1 MKTFGNTI
9 AAIFCVGAV
18 SWAGIRVYEH
28 YVSVSPSDLRMA
40 SSAML
45 APPADPSVFAPFQ
58 VVPPFPAITN
68 APMVAGTSING
79 EVTENELV
87 LGVELNG
94 ESRAYPINMLTGPD
108 REIINDR
115 LGGVAIAATW

>member
-1 MKTFGNTI
+1 MKSFGNTI
-9 AAIFCVGAV
+9 AAVFCVGAV

-28 YVSVSPSDLRMA
+28 YVSVSPSDIRMA
-40 SSAML
+40 SSAVL
-45 APPADPSVFAPFQ
+45 APADPSVFSPFQ

-68 APMVAGTSING
+68 APVVAGNTISG

-94 ESRAYPINMLTGPD
+94 EARAYPINMLTGPD

>member
-1 MKTFGNTI
+1 
-9 AAIFCVGAV
+9 
-18 SWAGIRVYEH
+18 
-28 YVSVSPSDLRMA
+28 
-40 SSAML
+40 ML
-45 APPADPSVFAPFQ
+45 APADPSVFTPFQ

-68 APMVAGTSING
+68 APVVAGSLING
-79 EVTENELV
+79 EVTENELI
-87 LGVELNG
+87 LGVEVNG

>member
-1 MKTFGNTI
+1 MKLFKKAVV
-9 AAIFCVGAV
+9 AALSLGAV
-18 SWAGIRVYEH
+18 GWSGVRLYEH
-28 YVSVSPSDLRMA
+28 YVTVT
-40 SSAML
+40 
-45 APPADPSVFAPFQ
+45 PADISFTAPVAVRVPDPNGFNPFQ

-68 APMVAGTSING
+68 APVLASHQIKG

-94 ESRAYPINMLTGPD
+94 EARAYPINMLTGPD
-108 REIINDR
+108 REIINDH

>member
-1 MKTFGNTI
+1 MF
-9 AAIFCVGAV
+9 A
-18 SWAGIRVYEH
+18 
-28 YVSVSPSDLRMA
+28 
-40 SSAML
+40 
-45 APPADPSVFAPFQ
+45 PADPSVFAPFQ

-68 APMVAGTSING
+68 APVVAGMAING

>member
-1 MKTFGNTI
+1 MKSFGNTV

-40 SSAML
+40 SSAMF
-45 APPADPSVFAPFQ
+45 APADPSVFAPFQ

-68 APMVAGTSING
+68 APVVAGMAING

-94 ESRAYPINMLTGPD
+94 EPRAYPINMLTGPD